1 MPGFGYHRCY
11 LEPTAGSLKELVPG
25 KAIYVVVAS
34 GGDTTP
40 DGHFATPV
48 QMAYLLEDGKLVGRL
63 PELNIGGNFYDLLG
77 KDYLGAVNGDL
88 VKEDGLLCAV
98 RMDVEQ
104 A

>member
-1 MPGFGYHRCY
+1 MIQFRDGFYADIRTEDRSRTSIAYQGGI
-11 LEPTAGSLKELVPG
+11 LEE
-25 KAIYVVVAS
+25 II
-34 GGDTTP
+34 
-40 DGHFATPV
+40 
-48 QMAYLLEDGKLVGRL
+48 LE

-88 VKEDGLLCAV
+88 VKEDGLLCTV

>member
-1 MPGFGYHRCY
+1 MIQFRDGFYADIRTEDRSCTSIAY
-11 LEPTAGSLKELVPG
+11 Q
-25 KAIYVVVAS
+25 
-34 GGDTTP
+34 GGI
-40 DGHFATPV
+40 
-48 QMAYLLEDGKLVGRL
+48 LEDGKLVGRL

-77 KDYLGAVNGDL
+77 KDYLGAVNVDL

>member
-1 MPGFGYHRCY
+1 MIQFRDGFYADIRTEDRSRTSIAYQGGI
-11 LEPTAGSLKELVPG
+11 LEEIIP
-25 KAIYVVVAS
+25 AS
-34 GGDTTP
+34 
-40 DGHFATPV
+40 
-48 QMAYLLEDGKLVGRL
+48 
-63 PELNIGGNFYDLLG
+63 ELNIGGNFYDLLG

>member
-1 MPGFGYHRCY
+1 MAFMPIF
-11 LEPTAGSLKELVPG
+11 EPRIAAARALPTREAFWRRS
-25 KAIYVVVAS
+25 S
-34 GGDTTP
+34 
-40 DGHFATPV
+40 
-48 QMAYLLEDGKLVGRL
+48 RL

>member
-1 MPGFGYHRCY
+1 MIQFRDGFYADIRTEDRSRTSIAY
-11 LEPTAGSLKELVPG
+11 Q
-25 KAIYVVVAS
+25 
-34 GGDTTP
+34 GG
-40 DGHFATPV
+40 
-48 QMAYLLEDGKLVGRL
+48 LLEEIILE

>member
-1 MPGFGYHRCY
+1 MIQFRDGFYADIRTEDRSRTSIAYQGGI
-11 LEPTAGSLKELVPG
+11 LEEIIPAL
-25 KAIYVVVAS
+25 
-34 GGDTTP
+34 
-40 DGHFATPV
+40 
-48 QMAYLLEDGKLVGRL
+48 
-63 PELNIGGNFYDLLG
+63 ELNIGGNFYDLLG

>member
-1 MPGFGYHRCY
+1 MIQFRDGFYADIRTEDRSRTSIAYQGGI
-11 LEPTAGSLKELVPG
+11 LEE
-25 KAIYVVVAS
+25 II
-34 GGDTTP
+34 
-40 DGHFATPV
+40 
-48 QMAYLLEDGKLVGRL
+48 LE

-88 VKEDGLLCAV
+88 VKEDGLLYAV

>member
-1 MPGFGYHRCY
+1 MIQFREGFYADIRTEDRSRTSIAY
-11 LEPTAGSLKELVPG
+11 Q
-25 KAIYVVVAS
+25 
-34 GGDTTP
+34 GGI
-40 DGHFATPV
+40 
-48 QMAYLLEDGKLVGRL
+48 LEDGKLVGRL

>member
-1 MPGFGYHRCY
+1 MIQFRDGFYADIRTEDRSRTSIAYQGGI
-11 LEPTAGSLKELVPG
+11 LEE
-25 KAIYVVVAS
+25 II
-34 GGDTTP
+34 
-40 DGHFATPV
+40 
-48 QMAYLLEDGKLVGRL
+48 LE
-63 PELNIGGNFYDLLG
+63 PELNLGGNFYDLLG

>member
-1 MPGFGYHRCY
+1 MIQFRDGFYADIRTEDRSRTSIAYQGGI
-11 LEPTAGSLKELVPG
+11 LEE
-25 KAIYVVVAS
+25 II
-34 GGDTTP
+34 
-40 DGHFATPV
+40 
-48 QMAYLLEDGKLVGRL
+48 LE

-77 KDYLGAVNGDL
+77 KDYLGALNGDL

>member
-1 MPGFGYHRCY
+1 MIQFRDGFYADIRTEDRSRTSIAYQGGI
-11 LEPTAGSLKELVPG
+11 LEEIIP
-25 KAIYVVVAS
+25 AS
-34 GGDTTP
+34 
-40 DGHFATPV
+40 
-48 QMAYLLEDGKLVGRL
+48 
-63 PELNIGGNFYDLLG
+63 ELNIGGNFYGLLG

>member
-1 MPGFGYHRCY
+1 MIQFRDGFYADIRTEDRSRTSIAYQGGI
-11 LEPTAGSLKELVPG
+11 LEE
-25 KAIYVVVAS
+25 II
-34 GGDTTP
+34 
-40 DGHFATPV
+40 
-48 QMAYLLEDGKLVGRL
+48 LE

>member
-1 MPGFGYHRCY
+1 M
-11 LEPTAGSLKELVPG
+11 
-25 KAIYVVVAS
+25 
-34 GGDTTP
+34 
-40 DGHFATPV
+40 
-48 QMAYLLEDGKLVGRL
+48 GRL

>member
-1 MPGFGYHRCY
+1 MIQFRDGFYADIRTEDRSRTSIAFQGGI
-11 LEPTAGSLKELVPG
+11 LEE
-25 KAIYVVVAS
+25 II
-34 GGDTTP
+34 
-40 DGHFATPV
+40 
-48 QMAYLLEDGKLVGRL
+48 LE

>member
-1 MPGFGYHRCY
+1 MIQFRDGFYADIRTEDRSRTSIAYQGGI
-11 LEPTAGSLKELVPG
+11 LEE
-25 KAIYVVVAS
+25 II
-34 GGDTTP
+34 
-40 DGHFATPV
+40 
-48 QMAYLLEDGKLVGRL
+48 LE

-98 RMDVEQ
+98 RMDVER